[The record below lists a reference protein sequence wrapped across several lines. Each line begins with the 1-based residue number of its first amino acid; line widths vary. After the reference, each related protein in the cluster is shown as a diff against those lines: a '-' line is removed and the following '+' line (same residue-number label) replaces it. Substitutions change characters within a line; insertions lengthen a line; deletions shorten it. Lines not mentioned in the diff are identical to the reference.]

1 MPEVQVVLVN
11 PLYEGNVGSTARV
24 MKNFGW
30 TRLALVDP
38 CTLGNEA
45 RAMASHAQDVLASA
59 RTVTLEEVAAE
70 SALVVATTGEVAQSV
85 CSPVRMPY
93 FSPRELREL
102 VADVD
107 GTVSVLFGREDRG
120 FTNEELG
127 RAGVI
132 CTIPTSP
139 VYPILNLSHAVGIV
153 CYELAGLEPGTY
165 ALASPFEMECL
176 YDHLGEFLE
185 RVDQPVHK
193 RPVTLLLARRVLS
206 RAKLTIR
213 EASTLHGL
221 LRRTEQRLHGT
232 TPRNDDDPSPPSVIK

>member
-1 MPEVQVVLVN
+1 MPEVQIVLVN

-38 CTLGNEA
+38 CPLGNEA
-45 RAMASHAQDVLASA
+45 KAMASHAQDVLANA
-59 RTVTLEEVAAE
+59 RRVTLEEVVNE
-70 SALVVATTGEVAQSV
+70 SALVVATTGEVATSV

-107 GTVSVLFGREDRG
+107 GTVSVLFGRENRG
-120 FTNEELG
+120 LSNEELG

-139 VYPILNLSHAVGIV
+139 IYPILNLSHAVGIV

-165 ALASPFEMECL
+165 SLASPFEMECL
-176 YDHLGEFLE
+176 YDHLGAFLD
-185 RVDQPVHK
+185 RIDHPAHK

-213 EASTLHGL
+213 EASTIHGL
-221 LRRTEQRLHGT
+221 LRRTEHRLDGENEDE
-232 TPRNDDDPSPPSVIK
+232 PAPPSVIQ